1 MSSIFVA
8 FCFIESVTRNE
19 KSITGSALYR
29 EDAEKDNFKEIIYR
43 GYIGN
48 SDNLILEFGKNS
60 VVLMVGRHVL
70 EGSEYLTLTQSVPIL
85 ISSSENKLTRESLPR
100 ASPLLLFSAPVVANS
115 YQSDE
120 KGLRDSLMLSRKL
133 YNGVN
138 NCKNIDSNVIVSFNP
153 SIPRYSQIK
162 NHLKK
167 TIFSTLG
174 RFRIVKNNMVHI
186 LASEIEWNYPGNE
199 FKSGTS
205 EGSTE
210 IQLEAVESRY
220 GMIESTPSKRQQNTE
235 SSRFNNFSNRHEAIE
250 ERHAEKDLVLPRRQQ
265 KVEGSD
271 FYFDDQL
278 EVVEERYAERHTS
291 PSRKRQRTNLS

>member
-8 FCFIESVTRNE
+8 FCFIESVTRKE
-19 KSITGSALYR
+19 KDITGSALYR
-29 EDAEKDNFKEIIYR
+29 EDAEKDNFKEIFYR

-48 SDNLILEFGKNS
+48 PDNLILEFGKNS

-70 EGSEYLTLTQSVPIL
+70 EGAEYLTLTQSVPIL

-100 ASPLLLFSAPVVANS
+100 ASPLLLFSAPVITNS

-120 KGLRDSLMLSRKL
+120 KGLRDSFMLFRKS

-138 NCKNIDSNVIVSFNP
+138 NCKNIDSNVIVSFKP
-153 SIPRYSQIK
+153 SSRYSLMK

-167 TIFSTLG
+167 TIISTLG

-199 FKSGTS
+199 FQSGTS
-205 EGSTE
+205 EGSIE
-210 IQLEAVESRY
+210 SQLEAVESRY
-220 GMIESTPSKRQQNTE
+220 GMIEPTPSKRQQNTE
-235 SSRFNNFSNRHEAIE
+235 SSGFNNFGNRHEAIE
-250 ERHAEKDLVLPRRQQ
+250 EKHVEKDLVLPRRQQ
-265 KVEGSD
+265 RVEGSN